1 MGGRVNF
8 RKRSRSVTE
17 NDVPVKKHK
26 IGATKLETTDGSDEK
41 R

>member
-17 NDVPVKKHK
+17 NSVPVKKLK
-26 IGATKLETTDGSDEK
+26 IGAMVDTSDKSADK

>member
-17 NDVPVKKHK
+17 NDVPVKKLK
-26 IGATKLETTDGSDEK
+26 IGATVDTTDKTAEK